1 MRTSRRDFL
10 GIVAAA
16 GLAAAAAAPAVAQA
30 PTEIEL
36 FFPVPVDGQLA
47 RDMTT
52 LIKEFSDSHPGIK
65 ATAVFT
71 GSYDETL
78 IKTRAAMKAGKPPAA
93 VIMSANFILDLKI
106 ENELTNLDAL
116 IKADGT
122 QQRQVHG
129 PVLPGPARQRGDR
142 PLGLRACRSTIR
154 RRCSTSTPTTSR
166 RPASIP
172 TSCRR
177 PGTS

>member
-1 MRTSRRDFL
+1 MCYVPLSLPAFLAFAIVSVTAHWNEFLWPLMVINSPRQPAAHRRPRRVHARPGRCAGLGVIAAGTLLVVAPLLIGFLLFQRRFVDSFVTSGINRRVHRCVLHVEIFRYR
-10 GIVAAA
+10 AAA
-16 GLAAAAAAPAVAQA
+16 GLAAAAAVPALAQA

-78 IKTRAAMKAGKPPAA
+78 IKTRPP
-93 VIMSANFILDLKI
+93 
-106 ENELTNLDAL
+106 
-116 IKADGT
+116 
-122 QQRQVHG
+122 
-129 PVLPGPARQRGDR
+129 
-142 PLGLRACRSTIR
+142 
-154 RRCSTSTPTTSR
+154 
-166 RPASIP
+166 
-172 TSCRR
+172 
-177 PGTS
+177 